1 MDNMDAKTTVAIE
14 FSMFILLYM
23 SLRESFIVASMSAS
37 LRMRPSSLRTA
48 RMVSRTSS
56 WILCIGD
63 TTIGSGKA
71 KRQRPA
77 LRLAEISYVRTGTI
91 SPHVYSPPSLLLQ
104 NVPDAT
110 RLLPVSYDSVWFSNL
125 FLISRHLAV
134 LNLGTI
140 RRSRSSRQ
148 YLRL

>member
-71 KRQRPA
+71 KRQRAA
-77 LRLAEISYVRTGTI
+77 LRLAGISYVRTGTN

-104 NVPDAT
+104 NIPDAT
-110 RLLPVSYDSVWFSNL
+110 RFLPVSYDSVWFSTL
-125 FLISRHLAV
+125 FLIPKHLAV
-134 LNLGTI
+134 LNLGVI
-140 RRSRSSRQ
+140 RTSRSSCQ